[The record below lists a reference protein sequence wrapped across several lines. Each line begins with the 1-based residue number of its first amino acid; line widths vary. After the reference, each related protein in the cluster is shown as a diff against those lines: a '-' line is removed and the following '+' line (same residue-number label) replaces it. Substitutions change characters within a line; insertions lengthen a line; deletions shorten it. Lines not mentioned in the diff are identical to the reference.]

1 MATCVTGLRESPTR
15 LEVLVSHAV
24 SVAVKLVASYG
35 CRGAYYTPTVRTSVL
50 EKIREELRNAGVPP
64 DVAESVASGV
74 LGAFCDARTIATPCT
89 GVLVG
94 TGSSE
99 RVAHEIGTIV
109 AKMNAAMAVSVM
121 LLSQEACKARNEIA
135 WLLDATLP
143 DEGWFASL
151 ARSSSRPSCER
162 SVVSV
167 GYALIPRM
175 LDLAMR
181 LAPRS
186 ASGVSATLAP
196 TELET
201 CAPGAPSCAR
211 SGEGGANGG
220 AGFGAAIAILFAL
233 DNTHINAG
241 MQSLL
246 AALARYVCE
255 SAPSERTSL
264 RRAIIDT
271 VTQILSEGCAKIPE
285 QIQSA
290 RPHG

>member
-15 LEVLVSHAV
+15 LEVLASHAV

-35 CRGAYYTPTVRTSVL
+35 CRGAYYTPTVLRSVL

-109 AKMNAAMAVSVM
+109 AKMNAAMAVSVL
-121 LLSQEACKARNEIA
+121 LLSHEACKARNEIA

-143 DEGWFASL
+143 DERWFASL
-151 ARSSSRPSCER
+151 ARSSSSCER

-181 LAPRS
+181 LRS
-186 ASGVSATLAP
+186 
-196 TELET
+196 
-201 CAPGAPSCAR
+201 
-211 SGEGGANGG
+211 
-220 AGFGAAIAILFAL
+220 
-233 DNTHINAG
+233 
-241 MQSLL
+241 
-246 AALARYVCE
+246 
-255 SAPSERTSL
+255 
-264 RRAIIDT
+264 RRAAFRRR
-271 VTQILSEGCAKIPE
+271 SRRR
-285 QIQSA
+285 S
-290 RPHG
+290 